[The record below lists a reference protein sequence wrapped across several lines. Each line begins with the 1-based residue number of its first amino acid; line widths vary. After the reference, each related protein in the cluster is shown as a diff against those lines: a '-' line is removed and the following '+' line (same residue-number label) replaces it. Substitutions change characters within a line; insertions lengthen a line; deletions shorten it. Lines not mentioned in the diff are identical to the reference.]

1 MGLSWEMEGKP
12 SSEVRSQS
20 LGALTL
26 MFGFFLVWVGTN
38 ATAYDAES
46 FQPYVPIYVNYR
58 AWLVFVSALVIIVP
72 STAALHFAFD
82 QGSKPVEIVEK
93 AGIFKLDGSTLISAS
108 KSIAWF
114 SAEPFAAFLETPW
127 PLFTG
132 WMLFGLCAFMPFG
145 GGFTI
150 QKLISCTLGF
160 LIGTT
165 YTFRVLPAYWKGVAG
180 EYKKW
185 LYVYYVFFV
194 FLFTTVGVGGEG
206 ALIASMTGVILI
218 LLGQH
223 IDMLEKKRGK
233 TWLSEGEVNP
243 HEVAFGY
250 AHPVYVM
257 GWLLLCMA
265 MAIPMDV

>member
-1 MGLSWEMEGKP
+1 MW
-12 SSEVRSQS
+12 VNR
-20 LGALTL
+20 
-26 MFGFFLVWVGTN
+26 FLAFVGVIVKCKRF
-38 ATAYDAES
+38 TAD
-46 FQPYVPIYVNYR
+46 
-58 AWLVFVSALVIIVP
+58 
-72 STAALHFAFD
+72 
-82 QGSKPVEIVEK
+82 
-93 AGIFKLDGSTLISAS
+93 
-108 KSIAWF
+108 
-114 SAEPFAAFLETPW
+114 
-127 PLFTG
+127 
-132 WMLFGLCAFMPFG
+132 
-145 GGFTI
+145 
-150 QKLISCTLGF
+150 
-160 LIGTT
+160 
-165 YTFRVLPAYWKGVAG
+165 
-180 EYKKW
+180 
-185 LYVYYVFFV
+185 VFFV